1 MTERKSTPPLQFK
14 AVNEGLGFH
23 PFSDG
28 LPYAPVLKKRRDAA
42 PSDFDSPR
50 KGSGATVAGPI
61 SVSPAITRPAPRV
74 KVPVAT
80 QADASLKQTAT
91 PAPGP
96 AIGVP
101 VSYRPAAAP
110 AAPIAKASPQ
120 PSAGE
125 IPAPRY
131 GLVYVAKRVLA
142 YALDSALNL
151 TAVVSAL
158 SFVLVRNDV
167 APEAL
172 VSSGVLLLTLVFLA
186 FFNWAVITAQEIAFG
201 TSIGKRICGLALRG
215 SASAVF
221 LRAFFFLPSAGF
233 AGLGLIWALFNR
245 DRRCWHDVAV
255 DLQPQEVA
263 SLG

>member
-1 MTERKSTPPLQFK
+1 MNERKSTPPLQFK

-28 LPYAPVLKKRRDAA
+28 LPYAPVVKKSRESA
-42 PSDFDSPR
+42 PEREPASRSM
-50 KGSGATVAGPI
+50 GTGATVAGPI

-74 KVPVAT
+74 KVPVASQVAT
-80 QADASLKQTAT
+80 SLESS
-91 PAPGP
+91 PAAGP

-101 VSYRPAAAP
+101 VRYRPAAAAAAAKP
-110 AAPIAKASPQ
+110 AAQPASRAIPT
-120 PSAGE
+120 PS
-125 IPAPRY
+125 Y
-131 GLVYVAKRVLA
+131 GLLYLAKRVLA
-142 YALDSALNL
+142 YSLDTALNL
-151 TAVVSAL
+151 SAVVAAL

-167 APEAL
+167 PPEAL
-172 VSSGVLLLTLVFLA
+172 VSSGVLLLTLVFLT

-201 TSIGKRICGLALRG
+201 TSIGKRVFGLALDG

-245 DRRCWHDVAV
+245 ERRCWHDVAV